1 MGSVKYRVI
10 KQRLIQ
16 LKNGTA
22 EFPGD
27 EFDADRLAKWV
38 DAVELAQRGYVEP
51 ITGDEVLTKEV
62 ADEAPVVKRGRQH
75 KGSR

>member
-1 MGSVKYRVI
+1 MKYRVI

-16 LKNGTA
+16 LKDGTA

-27 EFDADRLAKWV
+27 VFDADRLAKWV

-51 ITGDEVLTKEV
+51 ITGEEVLTKEV
-62 ADEAPVVKRGRQH
+62 SGVAPVVKRGRQY